1 MNPPCPH
8 CQNLTLNKDGHYFR
22 SNDSRM
28 IQRFVCKNC
37 QKKSSTATQE
47 LECYQK
53 KRRINHMLFKLLCSG
68 NSMRRSA
75 LILGI
80 SKNTVTRR
88 LPYLAEKHR
97 QEHRKFLEGKVF
109 DQVQL
114 DDLIT
119 LEHSKLK
126 PLSVSTI
133 VEKNTRTILGL
144 QVSSIPAFGHL
155 AKLSRRKYG
164 KRKNQH
170 KEALVRLFEQAKS
183 ILTPSCLIESDK
195 HPFYPKVIK
204 DFLPA
209 STHKRYKGGRGC
221 VTGQGELKKQNF
233 DPLFSINHTYA
244 MLRANVNRLIRRTWS
259 TTKDPDRLKDHLD
272 LYVSFHNRVL
282 LG

>member
-1 MNPPCPH
+1 
-8 CQNLTLNKDGHYFR
+8 
-22 SNDSRM
+22 
-28 IQRFVCKNC
+28 
-37 QKKSSTATQE
+37 
-47 LECYQK
+47 
-53 KRRINHMLFKLLCSG
+53 
-68 NSMRRSA
+68 MRRSA
-75 LILGI
+75 LILGV

-97 QEHRKFLEGKVF
+97 QEHQKFLEGKVF
-109 DQVQL
+109 DDVQL

-126 PLSVSTI
+126 PLSVSAM

-155 AKLSRRKYG
+155 AKPSRRKYG
-164 KRKNQH
+164 KRTNQH
-170 KEALVRLFEQAKS
+170 REALVRLFEQVKDS
-183 ILTPSCLIESDK
+183 LSPKCLVASDK
-195 HPFYPKVIK
+195 HPLYPKIVK
-204 DFLPA
+204 TFLPD

-259 TTKDPDRLKDHLD
+259 TTKDPQRLKDHLD
-272 LYVSFHNRVL
+272 LYLSFHNRVL
-282 LG
+282 LS